1 MGRKKQAG
9 MKVKLWIHKEGTD
22 QVLAGQRNATL
33 NRSAETID
41 ATSKDSE
48 GFWTESLAGFKSF
61 SIDCDGA
68 FVESDEAYEILEDA
82 FMNNEAVTVYIEFP
96 SGRRYVG
103 KTVISDF
110 PLEMPF
116 DDLVSYSLSLQGT
129 GALHKVDDTYVIVD

>member
-33 NRSAETID
+33 DRSAETID
-41 ATSKDSE
+41 STSKDSE

-82 FMNNEAVTVYIEFP
+82 FMNNDGEADSPDLTDNDFGEYLEGFIDGELVVVED
-96 SGRRYVG
+96 G
-103 KTVISDF
+103 SDNN
-110 PLEMPF
+110 
-116 DDLVSYSLSLQGT
+116 
-129 GALHKVDDTYVIVD
+129 